1 MEEIDGNI
9 FRVMI
14 IKAADQIIAYEKV
27 LNELNYFPVRDKDTG
42 TNLRIVF
49 ENIKKK
55 IIYIETK
62 SVGEILKLIKDISI
76 RVSKG
81 NSGNILSMFFY
92 GLYQELKSKEK
103 ITLRDLSNAIK
114 KAREYAYK
122 SVKDPKEGTMLTVI
136 RVMEEEI
143 DRAKNLVDWLRNS
156 IKRSIRELEEK
167 RREINLKNTIDSGG
181 LGMILMLKGWIKAL
195 GNDIK
200 INIKKYLK
208 KEEIID
214 MNNELFCVNILAKP
228 RESLE
233 KIKDVLQEDSLLI
246 SEVDGYIKIHF
257 HTPSVEESV
266 SKLLPYLEI
275 EDIKVERAHG

>member
-9 FRVMI
+9 FRIMI

-27 LNELNYFPVRDKDTG
+27 LNELNYFPVRDRDTG
-42 TNLRIVF
+42 TNLKIVF

-55 IIYIETK
+55 ISDIEAK
-62 SVGEILKLIKDISI
+62 SVGEILRLIKDISI

-92 GLYQELKSKEK
+92 GLYLELKDKEK
-103 ITLRDLSNAIK
+103 VTLRDLSNAIK

-122 SVKDPKEGTMLTVI
+122 SVKDPKEGTMLTVM

-143 DRAKNLVDWLRNS
+143 EKARNFIDWLKKS
-156 IKRSIRELEEK
+156 IKRSIKELEEK
-167 RREINLKNTIDSGG
+167 RKEINLKNVIDSGG
-181 LGMILMLKGWIKAL
+181 LGMVLMLRGWIKAL

-200 INIKKYLK
+200 INIRKYLK
-208 KEEIID
+208 REEVVDSNSEIY
-214 MNNELFCVNILAKP
+214 CVNILAKP
-228 RESLE
+228 KESIE
-233 KIKDVLQEDSLLI
+233 KIRNILEEDSLLI

-257 HTPSVEESV
+257 HTPSVEASIN
-266 SKLLPYLEI
+266 KLLPYLEV